1 MNTLLSRIVAPL
13 ALIFLMGSSPVSAPP
28 PDASATRR
36 GLVNTSAQTFA
47 GVKQFQD
54 GIKFGDNSVQ
64 TTAQTWSPL
73 DRYVVNYWPL
83 DEDGAT
89 QGALDKGP
97 ANVTLLGSGSTPPG
111 VAAGN
116 TGSRGSRSLAS
127 TSSQFFNNTLTPQR
141 LVAQAAIGSWTLE
154 GWFYMTAS
162 GGGALWNVIGNA
174 TNTYG
179 SGGRVNVSADG
190 IVVEW
195 LWGGSSVNVVDSGWT
210 STGAVSLNAW
220 HEFAVRK
227 TLDRSLNTATVE
239 VFMDNVLKST
249 NTGLHNCDT
258 GNSPDLWTSWIGGS
272 GGSGL
277 GGLFNGSLQLFR
289 FSSKAR
295 TNQELTDFYA
305 NSLTRG

>member
-1 MNTLLSRIVAPL
+1 MFLSRLIPITLVLLSA
-13 ALIFLMGSSPVSAPP
+13 SPTPAPP

-47 GVKQFQD
+47 GVKQFND

-64 TTAQTWSPL
+64 TTAVTQAWSPL
-73 DRYVVNYWPL
+73 DRFVVNYWPM

-89 QGALDKGP
+89 EGALDKGP
-97 ANVTLLGSGSTPPG
+97 ANVTLLGSGTTPPG

-116 TGSRGSRSLAS
+116 TGSRGSRSLSSA
-127 TSSQFFNNTLTPQR
+127 SSQFFNSTLTPER
-141 LVAQAAIGSWTLE
+141 LVAQAALGSWTLE
-154 GWFYMTAS
+154 GWFFMTTS
-162 GGGALWNVIGNA
+162 GGGAVWNVIGNA
-174 TNTYG
+174 TNSYG
-179 SGGRVNVSADG
+179 SGGRINVSADG

-195 LWGGSSVNVVDSGWT
+195 LWGGASVNVVDSGWT
-210 STGAVSLNAW
+210 SVGAVSLNAW

-227 TLDRSLNTATVE
+227 TLDRSLGTATVD
-239 VFMDNVLKST
+239 VFFDDVLKST

-258 GNSPDLWTSWIGGS
+258 GNSPDLWTSWIGGA

-277 GGLFNGSLQLFR
+277 GGLFNGDLQLFR

-295 TNQELTDFYA
+295 TNQEIGDFFA
-305 NSLTRG
+305 NSLTKG